1 MEVAIRNSH
10 IGVFFNQG
18 QVCCAGTRLFV
29 EESVYDDFVE
39 KSVVMVS
46 KRKVGNPFNYD
57 TEQGPQV
64 STLIQAHIFLTSVRN
79 HW

>member
-1 MEVAIRNSH
+1 MEDAIRNSH

-18 QVCCAGTRLFV
+18 QVCCASTRLFV
-29 EESVYDDFVE
+29 EESVYDEFVE
-39 KSVVMVS
+39 KSVVMAS

-64 STLIQAHIFLTSVRN
+64 STVIYVICF
-79 HW
+79 